1 MKNFVFVGQGEFYY
15 NYLQFIIAEEQK
27 MEKNVSKERN
37 REIRGR
43 LRKKKIGF
51 LVVTQKANVSYCTG
65 FLGDDS
71 WAVVAGGG
79 VYLVTDNRYTE
90 QAHKECAGCKIIER
104 KDSLAQATGELAKC
118 MKSVRTVHIEK
129 TGSIAAFEALQKQI
143 KNKVKAVGGIVEAAR
158 ECKKDEE
165 VRAIRAAGRIAMK
178 ALKSALKFA
187 QAGVS
192 ENKLAGRLDYEIR
205 KLGAV
210 ISFDTIV
217 AFGAN
222 GSRPH
227 HQPGSKKL
235 KKNDTILI
243 DFGVKYKSYCCDITR
258 CFAKGVPSQF
268 YSKVYQA
275 VKASQTAAIKAV
287 KAGILK
293 REVDSAARNVIGMC
307 GLPVYGHGTGHGLG
321 MEIHEEPYVTDKSKG
336 KLEKGQVITIEPG
349 VYLPGRM
356 GVRIEDDVLV
366 TKDGCKLLTPGDFKD
381 LKTL

>member
-1 MKNFVFVGQGEFYY
+1 
-15 NYLQFIIAEEQK
+15 
-27 MEKNVSKERN
+27 MEKNVFKGRI

-43 LRKKKIGF
+43 LRKKNIGF
-51 LVVTQKANVSYCTG
+51 LVVTHKANVSYCTG

-71 WAVVAGGG
+71 WAVIAGGG
-79 VYLVTDNRYTE
+79 VYLVTDSRYTE
-90 QAHKECAGCKIIER
+90 QAHRECIGCKIIER
-104 KDSLAQATGELAKC
+104 KESLAQATAELARG
-118 MKSVRTVHIEK
+118 MKSVRTVYMEK
-129 TGSIAAFEALQKQI
+129 TSSITAFEALQKQI
-143 KNKVKAVGGIVEAAR
+143 KNKVKAVGGIVEASR
-158 ECKKDEE
+158 ECKGDEE
-165 VRAIRAAGRIAMK
+165 VRAIRAAGQIAMK

-187 QAGVS
+187 KAGVS
-192 ENKLAGRLDYEIR
+192 ENELAGRLDFEIR
-205 KLGAV
+205 KMGAI

-258 CFAKGVPSQF
+258 CFVKGRPSRF

-275 VKASQTAAIKAV
+275 VKASQTAAIKTV
-287 KAGILK
+287 RAGVLK
-293 REVDSAARNVIGMC
+293 REVDSAAREVIGIC

-336 KLEKGQVITIEPG
+336 KLKTGQVITVEPG
-349 VYLPGRM
+349 VYLPGKM

-366 TKDGCKLLTPGDFKD
+366 TKDGCKLLTPGDFKS